1 MDEVPQIEVLESI
14 VADGLA
20 LGPSTNLSEKRV
32 REVTIPPAELVTV
45 DIEGDGGGDC
55 LTREAGGTRRFG
67 NLMTPRTGSGSA
79 GRSLVVRRRDG
90 GRFPM
95 NHAEDVVHTG
105 RGVIEGHAS
114 MLWVVVLVGVAEWGM
129 MGTCRP
135 MSSPYMFP
143 TLAQQYSIIPTTPIS
158 HHHPPLYQQCPYAPM
173 SIQQLSSIPSDCF
186 RSIKPSTLSSVQTQ
200 PISI

>member
-1 MDEVPQIEVLESI
+1 
-14 VADGLA
+14 
-20 LGPSTNLSEKRV
+20 LGSSTDLSKKRV
-32 REVTIPPAELVTV
+32 GEITIPPTELVSV
-45 DIEGDGGGDC
+45 DVEGDNRGDW
-55 LTREAGGTRRFG
+55 LAREAGSTRRSG
-67 NLMTPRTGSGSA
+67 SLMTPRTRSWSA

-90 GRFPM
+90 GGFPM

-105 RGVIEGHAS
+105 RGVIKRHAS

-143 TLAQQYSIIPTTPIS
+143 TSAQQYSIIPTAPIS
-158 HHHPPLYQQCPYAPM
+158 HHRPPLYQQHSYAPM
-173 SIQQLSSIPSDCF
+173 SIQRLSSNPGNCF
-186 RSIKPSTLSSVQTQ
+186 RSIKPSTLSSVQAQ